1 MEGLRFHWIP
11 LLALSTWIV
20 ACAFMWLKSAKGL
33 APERR
38 ATALE
43 RSRRFARYFS
53 QVPAWHKRSFER
65 ILQQASGPD
74 RRSGSWGS
82 LEREA
87 HRMAIRI
94 GVSTPGSRELFVV
107 ACLWFFDHPRELREQ
122 WPELYDQ
129 MSLITGHDPVRTPSI
144 NMTPRIA

>member
-33 APERR
+33 VPERR
-38 ATALE
+38 ATSLE
-43 RSRRFARYFS
+43 RSRRFARFFS
-53 QVPAWHKRSFER
+53 QVPAWHKRNFER
-65 ILQQASGPD
+65 ILHQPSAAGG
-74 RRSGSWGS
+74 RRGNWVL

-87 HRMAIRI
+87 QRMSIRI
-94 GVSTPGSRELFVV
+94 GVASPGSRELFVV
-107 ACLWFFDHPRELREQ
+107 ACLWFFDHPHELREH

-129 MSLITGHDPVRTPSI
+129 MSLITGHDPMRAPEVGLS
-144 NMTPRIA
+144 AQVA